1 MHTSRRSTV
10 LLLALAALPAAA
22 DEPLSPLGLWRVD
35 QAQSEPIYDRSQAR
49 LEFGPDGKLSG
60 HTGCK
65 PMIGTYSLT
74 GSQLRVGPVR
84 TGTARCNP
92 LQLEQED
99 RILTALEAAAS
110 ARVRPDGLLELRD
123 ADGRGVLRGT
133 RFQQP

>member
-1 MHTSRRSTV
+1 MRTRPFGLAL
-10 LLLALAALPAAA
+10 LLLAMSASAQTA
-22 DEPLSPLGLWRVD
+22 DSPMGAWRIEQAQREPLL
-35 QAQSEPIYDRSQAR
+35 DRSQAR
-49 LEFGPDGKLSG
+49 LSFGADGQLTG

-65 PMIGTYSLT
+65 PMIASYSLE

-84 TGTARCNP
+84 TGSARCSP

-99 RILTALEAAAS
+99 RILTALENAAS

-133 RFQQP
+133 RF

>member
-1 MHTSRRSTV
+1 MRTLQRSMS
-10 LLLALAALPAAA
+10 LLLAVAALPVAA

-49 LEFGPDGKLSG
+49 LEFGPQGKLSG

-65 PMIGTYSLT
+65 PMIATYSLV
-74 GSQLRVGPVR
+74 GSQLHVGPVR
-84 TGTARCNP
+84 TGSARCSP

-99 RILTALEAAAS
+99 RILTALEVAAS

-133 RFQQP
+133 RF